1 MRCIKKTGGV
11 KEMGGF
17 YEGLIG
23 EGDVLAVQRT
33 FMGSAINIMKKHKSY
48 FLIFREYTHR
58 DISLKNSIS
67 YGSSG
72 QTATGKRLVNGS
84 SNLDLGT

>member
-23 EGDVLAVQRT
+23 EGDILAVQRT
-33 FMGSAINIMKKHKSY
+33 FMGSALNIMKKVEDLMPCQIPRILLKRMTIKS
-48 FLIFREYTHR
+48 
-58 DISLKNSIS
+58 S
-67 YGSSG
+67 
-72 QTATGKRLVNGS
+72 
-84 SNLDLGT
+84 